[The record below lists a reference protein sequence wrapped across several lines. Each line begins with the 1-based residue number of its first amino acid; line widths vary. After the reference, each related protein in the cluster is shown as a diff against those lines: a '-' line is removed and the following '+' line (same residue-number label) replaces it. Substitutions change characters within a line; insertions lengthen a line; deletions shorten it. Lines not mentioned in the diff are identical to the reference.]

1 MVGDTC
7 ATPPGKS
14 TSPVLC
20 AKPERLPQVDVKH
33 AAAWLSGDVDDED
46 HEESDGEGKEGPAPH
61 DPAARDWAAYD
72 ALIQSRDGS
81 PFKDV
86 VDHSGRVLGELRPF
100 ITQDG
105 VYACAAVCHLKGH
118 AKCSRLRK
126 FRANGEPIDHV
137 ERVLAAWLQDGT
149 KKKMTKTHMKMP
161 RL

>member
-14 TSPVLC
+14 LC
-20 AKPERLPQVDVKH
+20 AKPERLPEVDVKH

-46 HEESDGEGKEGPAPH
+46 PEEPDGEGPAPH

-81 PFKDV
+81 PSKDV

-100 ITQDG
+100 Q
-105 VYACAAVCHLKGH
+105 YAGW
-118 AKCSRLRK
+118 RLCLRCCL
-126 FRANGEPIDHV
+126 P
-137 ERVLAAWLQDGT
+137 
-149 KKKMTKTHMKMP
+149 P
-161 RL
+161 

>member
-14 TSPVLC
+14 LC
-20 AKPERLPQVDVKH
+20 AKPERLPEVDVKN

-46 HEESDGEGKEGPAPH
+46 EEPDGEGPAPH